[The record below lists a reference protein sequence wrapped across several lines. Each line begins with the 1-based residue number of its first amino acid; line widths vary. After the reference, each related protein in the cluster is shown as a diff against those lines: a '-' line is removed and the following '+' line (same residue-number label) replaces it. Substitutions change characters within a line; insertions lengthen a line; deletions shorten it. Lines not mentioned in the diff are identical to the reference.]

1 MIHHKRVIMLEN
13 AKTHLSFHPHS
24 KYSLNEISEKVTW
37 EETLDNGERKI
48 KL

>member
-1 MIHHKRVIMLEN
+1 MLEN

-24 KYSLNEISEKVTW
+24 KNSLKKISKRVTR

-48 KL
+48 EL